1 MTHTLRAPANADELR
16 QYHEIRRRVLW
27 ENRGQYGVY
36 NENHPDDFKSGH
48 HPLLLVHDGEAVG
61 VVRIDIEGTQAIL
74 RRVAIRD
81 DIQRTGHG
89 RAMLA
94 LSETFARDH
103 GCDHLYSFVA
113 PDAVGFY
120 ERCGFKRDLSRP
132 EIPDHVPMRKD
143 L

>member
-1 MTHTLRAPANADELR
+1 MTHTLRAPANADELQ

-27 ENRGQYGVY
+27 ENRGQFGVY

-48 HPLLLVHDGEAVG
+48 HPLLLVHDGAVVG
-61 VVRIDIEGTQAIL
+61 VIRIDIEGAQAIL

-89 RAMLA
+89 RAMLE
-94 LSETFARDH
+94 LSETFARHH

-113 PDAVGFY
+113 PDAVF
-120 ERCGFKRDLSRP
+120 LAT
-132 EIPDHVPMRKD
+132 V
-143 L
+143 